1 MNPVSLDCEDEDK
14 FRVHGVN
21 AVPDAP
27 LVQPIQRSS
36 QGISSASSI
45 GRMGN
50 EAPPPRHRPQLEPP
64 ASFRMSTEDL
74 GERDKIRSSRLV
86 KAIAPEVSEDAS
98 SSRWDGSMAKT
109 EGRYDEGAAGQ
120 SPVEILKGAAT
131 PKVHYMLDLLYLHQK
146 VEDTVA
152 KELIVFKAQSKTDVA
167 EIERLQKAKDEALQ
181 KYAADAASRNNW
193 TVLGNIAQ
201 YLVAGTSIAVG
212 ITLGGW
218 GTMLVASGVA
228 GLGYRVIR
236 DTVGWESVAAW
247 LSKSVETQ
255 KKLVHQIE
263 MGFLTVELGTGLA
276 GGVGACWAGS
286 FSVIAKASRLDNAR
300 KLVGGL
306 QGVGSMVKTT
316 SQLGRA
322 FVDKRVNDVQ
332 AEIRVLDAH
341 AERIR
346 TEMRQ
351 EIAHARNMIDTAQA
365 VGRNMQEAISA
376 SEIHSL

>member
-1 MNPVSLDCEDEDK
+1 MEDYSMNPVSLDCEDEDK

-21 AVPDAP
+21 SVPDAS
-27 LVQPIQRSS
+27 LVQPIQHSS

-45 GRMGN
+45 GLMGN
-50 EAPPPRHRPQLEPP
+50 EAPLPRHRPQLEPP
-64 ASFRMSTEDL
+64 
-74 GERDKIRSSRLV
+74 
-86 KAIAPEVSEDAS
+86 
-98 SSRWDGSMAKT
+98 
-109 EGRYDEGAAGQ
+109 
-120 SPVEILKGAAT
+120 T
-131 PKVHYMLDLLYLHQK
+131 PKAHYMLDLLYLHQK

-167 EIERLQKAKDEALQ
+167 EIERLQKEKDEALQ

-218 GTMLVASGVA
+218 GSMLVASGVA
-228 GLGYRVIR
+228 GLGYRVVR
-236 DTVGWESVAAW
+236 DTVGWQSVAAW
-247 LSKSVETQ
+247 LTKSVETQ

-276 GGVGACWAGS
+276 GGVGACWTGS
-286 FSVIAKASRLDNAR
+286 FSVISKASRLDNAR

-332 AEIRVLDAH
+332 AQIRMLEAH

-346 TEMRQ
+346 TDMRQ

-365 VGRNMQEAISA
+365 VGRNMVEAISA